1 MLETGV
7 ESDNAASS
15 VRLVKEILVPA
26 VLAYLTLI
34 VLGIGF
40 GVIAGING
48 QTPADTR
55 IHVQTRLGSFYGV
68 QISSLV
74 LYGAFYVFAEWRAT
88 AAGRAPLRT
97 LYQPLG
103 WSQAAKCAGAGIGGA
118 LILLTAIVLWTK
130 LTATPLAPAPAEA
143 GLMPV
148 SRGASGSDKLF
159 RTVLSM
165 LTIGLVGPLVE
176 EILFRGLL
184 QRWLARTMPGMRA
197 LLASAAIFSLCHFK
211 FALHFNSWG
220 VLLSLGIGCLGVAT
234 GFLFHRYRSLSPGF
248 ILHASYNMSL
258 LAVNVMG
265 HG

>member
-1 MLETGV
+1 MLDSAV
-7 ESDNAASS
+7 ESGDAGSS
-15 VRLVKEILVPA
+15 VRLFKEILVPA

-34 VLGIGF
+34 VLGIVF
-40 GVIAGING
+40 GVIAGVQG
-48 QTPADTR
+48 RTPAETQ
-55 IHVQTRLGSFYGV
+55 IHVQTLLGSFNGV

-97 LYQPLG
+97 LYQPLR

-130 LTATPLAPAPAEA
+130 LTATPLAPVPAEA

-148 SRGASGSDKLF
+148 SRGVSGSDKLL
-159 RTVLSM
+159 RTALSM
-165 LTIGLVGPLVE
+165 VTIGLVGPIVE

-184 QRWLARTMPGMRA
+184 QRWLAEKMPGMRA
-197 LLASAAIFSLCHFK
+197 VWASAAIFSLCHFK
-211 FALHFNSWG
+211 LALHFNSWG

-234 GFLFHRYRSLSPGF
+234 GFLSHRCRSLSPGF

-258 LAVNVMG
+258 LAVNLMG